1 MSSRTSL
8 ACDAVLFDLDGV
20 LIDSTAVV
28 ERHYRMFARRHG
40 LDADALIADLHGR
53 RMADIIRAALP
64 GLRGQALA
72 DECARFE
79 AAEAAD
85 VDELAVIPGAA
96 ALTHELRG
104 RPWAVVTSGTA
115 PVATRRLEAAGIAV
129 PPVLVT
135 GELVRSGKPS
145 PDPYLLAAQRLG
157 VDPARCV
164 VVEDAPTGVQA
175 GLAAGASVIG
185 VATTVGAEELAA
197 AHHVVDVLTRLST
210 ASGDDGTWWIAI
222 DERDG

>member
-1 MSSRTSL
+1 MPSHTLLR
-8 ACDAVLFDLDGV
+8 CDAVLFDLDGV

-28 ERHYRMFARRHG
+28 ERHYRMFASRHG
-40 LDADALIADLHGR
+40 LDADALVADLHGR
-53 RMADIIRAALP
+53 RMADIIAAALP
-64 GLRGQALA
+64 SLRGRALA

-96 ALTHELRG
+96 ALTRELTG
-104 RPWAVVTSGTA
+104 RPWAVVTSGTT
-115 PVATRRLEAAGIAV
+115 PVATRRLEAAGIAM
-129 PPVLVT
+129 PPVLIT
-135 GELVRSGKPS
+135 GESVGSGKPS
-145 PDPYLLAAQRLG
+145 PDPYLLAAERLG

-164 VVEDAPTGVQA
+164 VVEDAPAGVTA

-185 VATTVGAEELAA
+185 VATTVGARELAA
-197 AHHVVDVLTRLST
+197 AHHVVDVLARLST
-210 ASGDDGTWWIAI
+210 VRGDDGTWSIAI

>member
-1 MSSRTSL
+1 MASPTLL

-28 ERHYRMFARRHG
+28 ERHYRSFARRHG
-40 LDADALIADLHGR
+40 LDPDALVADLHGR
-53 RMADIIRAALP
+53 RMADIIAAALP
-64 GLRGQALA
+64 HLRGQALA

-85 VDELAVIPGAA
+85 VEDLAVIPGAA
-96 ALTHELRG
+96 ALTDELQG

-115 PVATRRLEAAGIAV
+115 PVATRRLEAAGIAP

-135 GELVRSGKPS
+135 GELVGSGKPS
-145 PDPYLLAAQRLG
+145 PEPYLLAAQRLG
-157 VDPARCV
+157 VDPERCV
-164 VVEDAPTGVQA
+164 VVEDAPAGVAA
-175 GLAAGASVIG
+175 GLAARARVIG
-185 VATTVGAEELAA
+185 VATTVGAGELAA
-197 AHHVVDVLTRLST
+197 AHHVVDVLARLSIVRG
-210 ASGDDGTWWIAI
+210 SDGAWSIAI

>member
-1 MSSRTSL
+1 MPSRTLL

-28 ERHYRMFARRHG
+28 ERHYRRFALRHG

-53 RMADIIRAALP
+53 RMADIIAAALP

-85 VDELAVIPGAA
+85 VTDLAVIPGAA
-96 ALTHELRG
+96 GLTHELKG
-104 RPWAVVTSGTA
+104 RPWAIVTSGTA
-115 PVATRRLEAAGIAV
+115 PVANRRLEAAGIAT
-129 PPVLVT
+129 PPALIT
-135 GELVRSGKPS
+135 GELVGSGKPS
-145 PDPYLLAAQRLG
+145 PDPYLLAAERLG
-157 VDPARCV
+157 VDPTRCV
-164 VVEDAPTGVQA
+164 VVEDAPAGVEA

-185 VATTVGAEELAA
+185 VATTVGAEELSA
-197 AHHVVDVLTRLST
+197 AHHVVDVLARLST
-210 ASGDDGTWWIAI
+210 ASGDDGAWSIVI

>member
-1 MSSRTSL
+1 MPSRTLL

-28 ERHYRMFARRHG
+28 ERHYRMFALRHG

-53 RMADIIRAALP
+53 RMADVIAAALP
-64 GLRGQALA
+64 GLRGQELA

-85 VDELAVIPGAA
+85 VADLAVIPGAA
-96 ALTHELRG
+96 ELTHELEG
-104 RPWAVVTSGTA
+104 RPWAIVTSGTG

-129 PPVLVT
+129 PPVLIT
-135 GELVRSGKPS
+135 GELVASGKPS
-145 PDPYLLAAQRLG
+145 PDPYLLAAERLG

-164 VVEDAPTGVQA
+164 VVEDAPAGVDA

-185 VATTVGAEELAA
+185 VATTVGAEELSA

-210 ASGDDGTWWIAI
+210 ATGTDGAWSIAI
-222 DERDG
+222 AQGDG